1 MPYTYDFKKL
11 KARVERDY
19 LGKPVP
25 TIYVKRY
32 GKKYNK
38 KDILPLS
45 YAIAKSRGIQIDKLY
60 TGNKEVKK
68 I

>member
-1 MPYTYDFKKL
+1 MYTYEFKKH
-11 KARVERDY
+11 KERVKRDF

-25 TIYVKRY
+25 TSKLKTY

-38 KDILPLS
+38 KDIPIL
-45 YAIAKSRGIQIDKLY
+45 AKELAKERGIQIKKFY
-60 TGNKEVKK
+60 TGYKEVKK